1 MRFDWKRTSTIV
13 AAVGAV
19 IVALAML
26 ALSQGPPSR
35 GGGFRG
41 GPGGPGGLGLFR
53 DLNLTDDQKAQIKK
67 IQESFDGSTRELRDQ
82 LRTQH
87 EKEADPLTAAF
98 DEASVRSAAEARAKI
113 EVELAVSRAKMMS
126 QIASV
131 LTPDQKAQLVARRQQ
146 FGQRGQRQPPPEPD
160 KE

>member
-13 AAVGAV
+13 AAIGAV

-26 ALSQGPPSR
+26 ALSQGPPPR

-41 GPGGPGGLGLFR
+41 GPGGPGGLGPLR

-67 IQESFDGSTRELRDQ
+67 IQESFDASTKDLREQ

-87 EKEADPLTAAF
+87 EKEADPLTATF
-98 DEASVRSAAEARAKI
+98 DEAAVRSTAEARAKI
-113 EVELAVSRAKMMS
+113 GVELAVSRAKMMS

-131 LTPDQKAQLVARRQQ
+131 LTPEQKAQLVSRRQQ
-146 FGQRGQRQPPPEPD
+146 FGQRQPPPEPE
-160 KE
+160 KP